1 MAAMSRDDG
10 DVGDS
15 KTRDYPIFCCKGFL
29 RVSAVILVSPC
40 KIDPLLTFI

>member
-1 MAAMSRDDG
+1 MTAMSRDDGDDG

-29 RVSAVILVSPC
+29 RVSASPR
-40 KIDPLLTFI
+40 